1 MRFASL
7 NIKLLI
13 KAMSKS
19 SSVRL
24 SGENLK
30 SIPINQ
36 ENLFPEA
43 VEYIPNQQ
51 KFLLTS
57 LTEGTI
63 NALDEQGNLTPFA
76 EDERLVSTIGIEIDE
91 KQNRVLATNSDL
103 GVSDSTSPETQNNL
117 AALGIFDLTTG
128 ETIDYVDLGGLR
140 PGEPHLANDVAVD
153 NFGNAYVTDSLSP
166 IIYKVDTEGNP
177 SVFLENEQFAG
188 EGFNLNGI
196 AAHQDFL
203 LVADSNDGEIF
214 KVPLDNP
221 EEFTQVEIDRE
232 LLNAD
237 GLLLADED
245 ELVVVTND
253 GSEESSNSV
262 FVLESDDN
270 WESAQITDELAIEGE
285 FTTAATTKDEQLLV
299 LDAGLD
305 NLFSNQLP
313 FDDFRILEVGSI
325 DNRNSFNLQDFAND
339 LNLEQTLNNL
349 DLLSNVEDTDMF
361 ADLFSINFGASS
373 DSENSQ
379 DIIDGINKSLSEVK
393 SFIIEESDNIIS

>member
-1 MRFASL
+1 
-7 NIKLLI
+7 
-13 KAMSKS
+13 MSKS

-24 SGENLK
+24 GGENLN
-30 SIPINQ
+30 SISVNQ

-43 VEYIPNQQ
+43 VEYVRDQQ

-63 NALDEQGNLTPFA
+63 NAVDEQGNLTSFA
-76 EDERLVSTIGIEIDE
+76 EDERLISTIGIDIDE
-91 KQNRVLATNSDL
+91 KQNRVLASNSDL
-103 GVSDSTSPETQNNL
+103 GVSNNTSPETQNNL

-166 IIYKVDTEGNP
+166 IIYKVDTEGYP

-188 EGFNLNGI
+188 VGFNLNGI

-203 LVADSNDGEIF
+203 LVADSNDGAIF

-237 GLLLADED
+237 GLLLADKD

-270 WESAQITDELAIEGE
+270 WKSAQITDELAIEGE
-285 FTTAATTKDEQLLV
+285 FTTAETTTKD
-299 LDAGLD
+299 
-305 NLFSNQLP
+305 
-313 FDDFRILEVGSI
+313 
-325 DNRNSFNLQDFAND
+325 
-339 LNLEQTLNNL
+339 
-349 DLLSNVEDTDMF
+349 
-361 ADLFSINFGASS
+361 
-373 DSENSQ
+373 
-379 DIIDGINKSLSEVK
+379 K
-393 SFIIEESDNIIS
+393 

>member
-1 MRFASL
+1 
-7 NIKLLI
+7 
-13 KAMSKS
+13 MSKS

-24 SGENLK
+24 GGENLN
-30 SIPINQ
+30 SISVNQ

-43 VEYIPNQQ
+43 VEYVRDQQ

-63 NALDEQGNLTPFA
+63 NAVDEQGNLTSFA
-76 EDERLVSTIGIEIDE
+76 EDERLISTIGIEIDE

-103 GVSDSTSPETQNNL
+103 GVSNNTSPETQNNL

-188 EGFNLNGI
+188 VGFNLNGI

-203 LVADSNDGEIF
+203 LVADSNDGAIF

-237 GLLLADED
+237 GLLLADKD

-270 WESAQITDELAIEGE
+270 WKSAQITDELAIEGE
-285 FTTAATTKDEQLLV
+285 FTTAATTTEDKLLV

-313 FDDFRILEVGSI
+313 FDDFRILEVGLI
-325 DNRNSFNLQDFAND
+325 NNRDKFGLQDFVND
-339 LNLEQTLNNL
+339 LNLKELLNNI
-349 DLLSNVEDTDMF
+349 DFLSNVEDTDMF
-361 ADLFSINFGASS
+361 ADLFSINFGTSS
-373 DSENSQ
+373 GGDDYQSFIN
-379 DIIDGINKSLSEVK
+379 DINKSLSEVK
-393 SFIIEESDNIIS
+393 SFVIEESDNITI